1 MPAYWGRRGWR
12 LQVDLLKSIDGSVSD
27 ADLSAF
33 DTGAQVR
40 FLNRPI
46 CLDSGLV
53 RRTRQAAQV
62 GRLNTEHV
70 LDEPNGNS
78 DLMKRLLIISLCLFG
93 AALPINSQD
102 ITRLEKIGP
111 VASFIKSEKAVVF
124 TCQDKSQ
131 VQVIVL
137 APDLVRVRAS
147 FGKSI
152 PARDHSWAIAK
163 TDWPT
168 PRWSLSETTDS
179 ILIATDEIEVVVHRS
194 PLLIE
199 FRDANTHAILN
210 ADEQPM
216 AYDAKGLLKEMLFD
230 PKAGMFVAA
239 AKKLGFNE
247 HFYGLGEK
255 AARLDKR
262 RGSFVNWNSDTPG
275 YIEGRDPIYQTVP
288 FYTGL
293 ENGRAYGIF
302 FDNSYRSYF
311 DFGKSSQQRAWFG
324 AEGGEMNYYFFYGP
338 SLKKVLNRYADL
350 TGHMP
355 MPPMWALGNQQSRWS
370 YYPDTMVEEVVS
382 EYRKRDL
389 PLDVVHLDIDY
400 MQGYRVFTFDRT
412 RFPNPKALS
421 EKLGAQGVK
430 LVTIVDPGIKHQPVS
445 KSAASVTS
453 ITPELESQE
462 QRYYVFDQG
471 LQKKYFQHRANG
483 DLFVPRVWPGE
494 SVFVDYTLPA
504 AREWWGG
511 LHRAYTDNGI
521 AGIWTDMNEPSDFV
535 DQTGKNQID
544 VVSYDEGEK
553 STHAKNRNVFALLM
567 ARATYEGLEKLR
579 PNQRPYVITRAAYAG
594 IQRYS
599 TMWTGDTNSTWEALQ
614 LNIPMF
620 TSLGL
625 SGQPFVGSDVGGFIG
640 RANGELLV
648 RSYQVSFLAPFCRN
662 HKVIDGYDG
671 EPWRFG
677 QHYED
682 IIRKY
687 LKLRYQ
693 LLPFLYT
700 TLEEAHRTGVP
711 LFRPLMLNYQD
722 DPNTYNLD
730 DQFMIGND
738 LLVAPIVKPDV
749 TRRLVY
755 LPKGDW
761 YDYWTNKKHEGGKM
775 ISVEAPLETV
785 PMFVRAGAI
794 IPTWPEMKYVGEK
807 PADPITF
814 NIYPDKNGSAA
825 ATLYEDDGLSPA
837 YKQDGFRRTT
847 VTAKRA
853 GAGYSISVGA
863 PQGRYNPGLRRFG
876 FVIKSPTQGR
886 NAVIVADTPTIRSVI
901 IK

>member
-1 MPAYWGRRGWR
+1 
-12 LQVDLLKSIDGSVSD
+12 V
-27 ADLSAF
+27 
-33 DTGAQVR
+33 
-40 FLNRPI
+40 
-46 CLDSGLV
+46 
-53 RRTRQAAQV
+53 QA
-62 GRLNTEHV
+62 
-70 LDEPNGNS
+70 
-78 DLMKRLLIISLCLFG
+78 
-93 AALPINSQD
+93 QD
-102 ITRLEKIGP
+102 ITKLEKIGP
-111 VASFIKSEKAVVF
+111 VVSFSQSEKAVVF
-124 TCQDKSQ
+124 SCQDKSQ
-131 VQVIVL
+131 IQVTVL
-137 APDLVRVRAS
+137 APDLVRIRAS
-147 FGKSI
+147 FAKPI
-152 PARDHSWAIAK
+152 PAKDHSWAIAK

-168 PRWSLSETTDS
+168 PRWSLSETSDS
-179 ILIATDEIEVVVHRS
+179 VLITTDEIEVVVRRS

-199 FRDANTHAILN
+199 FRDAKTHATIN
-210 ADEQPM
+210 GDEQPM
-216 AYDAKGLLKEMLFD
+216 AYDAKGLLKEMMFD
-230 PKAGMFVAA
+230 PKAGTFVAA
-239 AKKLGFNE
+239 AKTLGFNE

-262 RGSFVNWNSDTPG
+262 RSSFVNWNSDTPG
-275 YIEGRDPIYQTVP
+275 YNEGRDPIYQTVP

-293 ENGRAYGIF
+293 QNGSAYGIF

-324 AEGGEMNYYFFYGP
+324 AEGGEMNYYFIYGP
-338 SLKKVLNRYADL
+338 SLKKVLGRYADL

-355 MPPMWALGNQQSRWS
+355 LPPLWALGNQQSRWS

-400 MQGYRVFTFDRT
+400 MQGYRVFTWDRA

-421 EKLGAQGVK
+421 EKLGKQGVK
-430 LVTIVDPGIKHQPVS
+430 IVTIVDPGVKHQPVS
-445 KSAASVTS
+445 KSVASVTS
-453 ITPELESQE
+453 ITPELEPQD
-462 QRYYVFDQG
+462 QRYYVFEQG
-471 LQKKYFQHRANG
+471 VQKKFFQHRANG
-483 DLFVPRVWPGE
+483 DLFVPKVWPGE
-494 SVFVDYTLPA
+494 SAFVDYTLPA

-511 LHRAYTDNGI
+511 LHRAYTDNGV

-567 ARATYEGLEKLR
+567 ARATYEGLERLR

-620 TSLGL
+620 TTLGL

-640 RANGELLV
+640 RGNGELLV
-648 RSYQVSFLAPFCRN
+648 RAYQISFLAPFCRN

-700 TLEEAHRTGVP
+700 TLEEAHRTGTP
-711 LFRPLMLNYQD
+711 LFRPLVLNYQD

-738 LLVAPIVKPDV
+738 LLVAPILKPDV

-755 LPKGDW
+755 LPKGVW
-761 YDYWTNKKHEGGKM
+761 YDYWTNQKYEGGKM
-775 ISVEAPLETV
+775 VSVEAPLETV

-814 NIYPDKNGSAA
+814 NIYLDESGSAS
-825 ATLYEDDGLSPA
+825 ATLYEDDGVSPA
-837 YKQDGFRRTT
+837 YKQGSFRRTT
-847 VTAKRA
+847 VKVRQGA
-853 GAGYSISVGA
+853 AGYVVTKSA
-863 PQGRYNPGLRRFG
+863 PEGQYQPTGRSLSFA
-876 FVIKSPTQGR
+876 VKSLDRASRVVTIVDDGR
-886 NAVIVADTPTIRSVI
+886 AQTVNIR
-901 IK
+901 